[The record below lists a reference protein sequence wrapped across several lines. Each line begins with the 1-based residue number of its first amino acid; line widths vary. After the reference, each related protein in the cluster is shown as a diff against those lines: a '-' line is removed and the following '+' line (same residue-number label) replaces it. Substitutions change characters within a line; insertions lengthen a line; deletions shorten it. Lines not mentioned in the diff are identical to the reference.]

1 MCRSVAAVHP
11 VVQQLIFPPEFETD
25 GFRDP
30 KLKQLAH
37 ALPTILVQ
45 DRAAATASTYLKA
58 FKSWKSWAV
67 QHSASFLPADSVL
80 FTLYVVSLIQQA
92 RSVSTVNS
100 AVYGV
105 SYAHKKSGFQEPSD
119 YPLVKQLMEAAKRIL
134 ARPPT
139 RKRPLTTDEVQAL
152 VTRLERGTVAYLQLA
167 ALLSLGFFG
176 FLRWDDLH
184 HLTVDS
190 LHFRE
195 SHVAIFL
202 QKRKNDQF
210 REGSWVFVARSS
222 TPPCPVAVLEK
233 FLRVGK
239 HLTG

>member
-1 MCRSVAAVHP
+1 
-11 VVQQLIFPPEFETD
+11 
-25 GFRDP
+25 
-30 KLKQLAH
+30 
-37 ALPTILVQ
+37 
-45 DRAAATASTYLKA
+45 
-58 FKSWKSWAV
+58 
-67 QHSASFLPADSVL
+67 
-80 FTLYVVSLIQQA
+80 
-92 RSVSTVNS
+92 
-100 AVYGV
+100 
-105 SYAHKKSGFQEPSD
+105 
-119 YPLVKQLMEAAKRIL
+119 MEAAKRIL

-152 VTRLERGTVAYLQLA
+152 VTHLERGTVADLQLA

-210 REGSWVFVARSS
+210 REGSWVFLARRS

-233 FLRVGK
+233 FLMAGK
-239 HLTG
+239 HLTGSRLF